1 MNRLMAKDL
10 HDEPLTIVLSDQLIK
25 QADKQQEAIMSQ
37 LTAFFN
43 TSGVKYDVVKDR
55 GELKQKMKSEIS
67 TSNLIV
73 FGKAKNNG
81 FVQALKPSIIDRA
94 KQIGLLGKIRWS
106 SLMPQEHISPN
117 IRITRIG

>member
-1 MNRLMAKDL
+1 MAKDL